1 MLSTTEKHIIL
12 NNVYL
17 NAKFFVLTLVI
28 AMHYA
33 VSLTAKL
40 GFV

>member
-1 MLSTTEKHIIL
+1 MLIIL
-12 NNVYL
+12 NNVHF

-28 AMHYA
+28 AVHYA
-33 VSLTAKL
+33 ESLTAKL

>member
-1 MLSTTEKHIIL
+1 MLSTTKKHIIL
-12 NNVYL
+12 NNVYFE
-17 NAKFFVLTLVI
+17 FFVLTLVI

-33 VSLTAKL
+33 LSLTAKL